1 MPYQDVTHG
10 LLIFSE
16 NFLLMANM
24 TLGQLKVHGHE
35 HLRPLIFHNL
45 YQLKESLAGSCAC
58 SRASDAQ
65 REKEI

>member
-35 HLRPLIFHNL
+35 HLRPLIFHNG
-45 YQLKESLAGSCAC
+45 LK
-58 SRASDAQ
+58 DH
-65 REKEI
+65 